1 MTFKM
6 KYTWREDFIQKGTLR
21 RSGIK
26 MPSVR
31 FVVVH
36 DTGAQ
41 YSTAKNNVDYYKR
54 TANEKA
60 ASAQVFIDDKEIV
73 FCMPVVNNPEKAWH
87 VLYNVKKDNAIF
99 GDDANDVAIGVELCY
114 FPNDYTRTLEAY
126 RKYVWFNAWLAY
138 NFKLNPYTSFIGHHL
153 LDPDR
158 KVDPMNALKILKK
171 SYAQLLVD
179 IVNEYME
186 CVAVAEKPVNVI
198 PVKPASIKEEN
209 KMTQPIYKPTAKDIL
224 NDTLIVL
231 RRLESKEKDGIDAK
245 WRLQLLNGELTES
258 DAIGLL
264 YTALKRGLIQGD
276 IKE

>member
-26 MPSVR
+26 NNGIR
-31 FVVVH
+31 FITLH
-36 DTGAQ
+36 DTGSQ
-41 YSTAKNNVDYYKR
+41 YSTAKNNVDFYKR
-54 TANEKA
+54 TANSQA

-73 FCMPVVNNPEKAWH
+73 FCIPLDEKAWH
-87 VLYNVKKDNAIF
+87 CLYNVKKDNALY

-114 FPNDYTRTLEAY
+114 FPNDYARTLEAY

-158 KVDPMNALKILKK
+158 KVDPMNALKVLKK

-186 CVAVAEKPVNVI
+186 CVAVEKPVT
-198 PVKPASIKEEN
+198 VKPASIKEEN
-209 KMTQPIYKPTAKDIL
+209 KLTQPIYKPTAKEIL